1 MQKIF
6 KTRYKCRIC
15 LSKNIKEA
23 INFGNTIIAEKYLK
37 DRKNT
42 KSLSAP
48 MRIFYCKNCSHVQM
62 ANVVDPN
69 YLWNDFTFKTK
80 NNFKL
85 VNHFKRTAKKIL
97 NTVITK
103 PEDCEVLDIGSNDG
117 SLLKAFKTLK
127 VKNVLG
133 IDPAKNIVDEANKN
147 GIRTILG
154 YFDKNNLEKITKYY
168 KKPNIIT
175 AFNAFA
181 HSDNIRDITHC
192 ISKILR
198 DDGVFVFEASYLLDV
213 FKKRLIGT
221 FFHEHLDYHKVYS
234 LKKLFKIFNLELF
247 KVERNTGQG
256 GSIVGYVRKRKI
268 KLKVHVSVNKLEKLE
283 KKEKLNQF
291 SSLKKLEKEFLNQKY
306 TINKI
311 LKEINKKNKIVF
323 GYGSSRSSATFLSFF
338 KIGKYIKYIN
348 DNNKIKIGKYTPGD
362 KIKVISIKE
371 SLKKNPDYFL
381 ILAWIH
387 TDKIIKDNKKFINQG
402 GKFIKIFPKISI
414 IQKS

>member
-133 IDPAKNIVDEANKN
+133 IDPAKNIVDEMEAIYDTCDGNYTFVDDVLTLNQNKTIELCDEIIKRGLGDKVKWN
-147 GIRTILG
+147 GMTRAEILG
-154 YFDKNNLEKITKYY
+154 
-168 KKPNIIT
+168 
-175 AFNAFA
+175 
-181 HSDNIRDITHC
+181 
-192 ISKILR
+192 
-198 DDGVFVFEASYLLDV
+198 
-213 FKKRLIGT
+213 
-221 FFHEHLDYHKVYS
+221 
-234 LKKLFKIFNLELF
+234 
-247 KVERNTGQG
+247 
-256 GSIVGYVRKRKI
+256 
-268 KLKVHVSVNKLEKLE
+268 EKLVAKMAKAGCNDLFFGIE
-283 KKEKLNQF
+283 SGSERVRTDVIAKKISNEEIKDAV
-291 SSLKKLEKEFLNQKY
+291 SLCRKYGIVTNFFLMVGFP
-306 TINKI
+306 TETHE
-311 LKEINKKNKIVF
+311 EIQETVE
-323 GYGSSRSSATFLSFF
+323 
-338 KIGKYIKYIN
+338 IGKKSGADMVAIWRVNGMTIRFL
-348 DNNKIKIGKYTPGD
+348 
-362 KIKVISIKE
+362 
-371 SLKKNPDYFL
+371 LK
-381 ILAWIH
+381 
-387 TDKIIKDNKKFINQG
+387 
-402 GKFIKIFPKISI
+402 
-414 IQKS
+414 

>member
-1 MQKIF
+1 MHKIF

-15 LSKNIKEA
+15 LSKNIKQI
-23 INFGNTIIAEKYLK
+23 INFGNITIAEKYLK
-37 DRKNT
+37 RRKSS

-48 MRIFYCKNCSHVQM
+48 MRIFYCKNCSHVQL
-62 ANVVDPN
+62 ADVVDPN

-80 NNFKL
+80 NNLKL
-85 VNHFKRTAKKIL
+85 VNHFKKTAKKIL
-97 NTVITK
+97 NTVKIK

-127 VKNVLG
+127 VNKILG

-147 GIRTILG
+147 GIKTILG
-154 YFDKNNLEKITKYY
+154 FFDKNNLWKVTKYY

-181 HSDNIRDITHC
+181 HSDNIRDITYC

-213 FKKRLIGT
+213 FKKKLIGT

-234 LKKLFKIFNLELF
+234 LKKLFKIYNLELF
-247 KVERNTGQG
+247 KIERNSGQG
-256 GSIVGYVRKRKI
+256 GSIVGYVRKKRRNQKI
-268 KLKVHVSVNKLEKLE
+268 HISIKKLENLE

-291 SSLKKLEKEFLNQKY
+291 STLKKLGEEFLDQKKK
-306 TINKI
+306 INKI
-311 LKEINKKNKIVF
+311 LKEIRQRNKTIF

-338 KIGKYIKYIN
+338 KIGKFIKYIN

-362 KIKVISIKE
+362 KIKVISIKQ
-371 SLKKNPDYFL
+371 SIKKKPDYFL

-387 TDKIIKDNKKFINQG
+387 NDKIIKDNRKFINQG
-402 GKFIKIFPKISI
+402 GKFITISPKISI
-414 IQKS
+414 IKKK